1 MPSPASGH
9 RVAPVLLAPV
19 ALPPLLLIGLDG
31 VVRRHACRVAL
42 APAVSP
48 RPPDV
53 AVFEPSSL
61 DDRAADAV
69 LSCPSLALSFDTSPW
84 GLRRARSLGAD
95 EVLPVSVDPAE
106 LVAAVE
112 RLARRRDE
120 PAPGGSDPA
129 PLPGALSGREH
140 EIVCLICDG
149 LSNAEI
155 SRRLYLSIN
164 SVKTYIRSAYLKMGV
179 TSRSQAVLWGVE
191 HGCSRLSD

>member
-1 MPSPASGH
+1 MASLAPETQ
-9 RVAPVLLAPV
+9 VKPVLLVPV
-19 ALPPLLLIGLDG
+19 ALPPLLRIGLDS

-53 AVFEPSSL
+53 AIFEPSSL

-69 LSCPSLALSFDTSPW
+69 LSCPSIALSFDTSPW
-84 GLRRARSLGAD
+84 GLRRAHSLGAD

-120 PAPGGSDPA
+120 PAAGGSDPA

-155 SRRLYLSIN
+155 SQRLYLSIN

>member
-1 MPSPASGH
+1 MASLAPETQ
-9 RVAPVLLAPV
+9 VKPVLLAPV
-19 ALPPLLLIGLDG
+19 ALPPLLRIGLDS

-42 APAVSP
+42 TAVVSP

-53 AVFEPSSL
+53 AIFEPTSL

-69 LSCPSLALSFDTSPW
+69 LSCPSIALSFDTSPW

-95 EVLPVSVDPAE
+95 EVLPISVDPAE

-112 RLARRRDE
+112 RLARRREE
-120 PAPGGSDPA
+120 PASGGADPA

-149 LSNAEI
+149 LSNSEI
-155 SRRLYLSIN
+155 SQRLYLSIN